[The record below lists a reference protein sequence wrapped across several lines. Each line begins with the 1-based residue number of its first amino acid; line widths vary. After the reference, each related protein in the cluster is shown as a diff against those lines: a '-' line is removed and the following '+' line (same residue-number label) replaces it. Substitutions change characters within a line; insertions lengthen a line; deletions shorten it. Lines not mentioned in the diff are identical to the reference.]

1 MPSQKKKKKLQ
12 GCKYL
17 NIAKMGIFSSTY
29 YQITIFQLALLKID
43 HLEMQFDVIQSSL
56 KDQVEVT
63 LVWFISWRPSFFEL
77 YNRQSNCYIVNP
89 L

>member
-1 MPSQKKKKKLQ
+1 
-12 GCKYL
+12 
-17 NIAKMGIFSSTY
+17 MGIFSSTY

-63 LVWFISWRPSFFEL
+63 LVWFIS
-77 YNRQSNCYIVNP
+77 
-89 L
+89 